1 VTNVGLV
8 GYGYWGRILTK
19 TILKTNKYKI
29 KWICDSN
36 PNNIVNLEIP
46 VYTDLNDALSQ
57 NDVDLVIVTTPA
69 STHFQLSKT
78 VLEKSISVLVT
89 KPVTL
94 NYKELVTLVELASR
108 QKCKLFADHTF
119 LYSDIFVYL
128 ENLIIDNRFGK
139 LNNFYSNRSN
149 LGKFQKD
156 ASVIEDLMIHDIY
169 MVDRFIGELP
179 ITVYAIGNLHQ
190 GVDTFSS
197 GTSVLVYKNGF
208 TAFLNASW
216 LSPIK
221 VREVRVTGSK
231 LFANWIDNNPEDKK
245 LGLFEFDSIFDFD
258 TDQANPKTLYYPK
271 IAQTETLLNEL
282 THINDQI
289 RGTIVLDY
297 SPLLRVAKIIDTIK
311 LSISTNSAINLGE

>member
-1 VTNVGLV
+1 
-8 GYGYWGRILTK
+8 
-19 TILKTNKYKI
+19 
-29 KWICDSN
+29 
-36 PNNIVNLEIP
+36 
-46 VYTDLNDALSQ
+46 
-57 NDVDLVIVTTPA
+57 
-69 STHFQLSKT
+69 
-78 VLEKSISVLVT
+78 
-89 KPVTL
+89 
-94 NYKELVTLVELASR
+94 
-108 QKCKLFADHTF
+108 
-119 LYSDIFVYL
+119 
-128 ENLIIDNRFGK
+128 

-179 ITVYAIGNLHQ
+179 SSVYAIGNLHQ
-190 GVDTFSS
+190 GIDTFSS
-197 GTSVLVYKNGF
+197 GSSVLVYKNGF

-258 TDQANPKTLYYPK
+258 TDPANPKTLYYPK
-271 IAQTETLLNEL
+271 IAQVETLLNEL

-289 RGTIVLDY
+289 TGTIEIDY
-297 SPLLRVAKIIDTIK
+297 APLLRVAKIIDTIK
-311 LSISTNSAINLGE
+311 LSISTNSSIILGD